1 MSYCT
6 VEDIRVEGVTED
18 QFDDAQLERLIAA
31 SCEFI
36 DRVTG
41 QWFELRDKTL
51 RLDGRGGQN
60 LVLPVFL
67 YEADS
72 VKICLDYVDDFVLYN
87 RMEDRVYPKIFRS
100 AGWPKGRLNIE
111 VSGKWGYVEEDG
123 TTPPEIRRAAMKL
136 AIYHFPALSDAEAQ
150 QEKNQQG
157 LLTSETTDGH
167 SYALSNEAVSS
178 LSSEAIT
185 GDTEIDRILK
195 SYMHSRF
202 RMAVA

>member
-6 VEDIRVEGVTED
+6 VEDIRAEGVSEED
-18 QFDDAQLERLIAA
+18 YTDEQLERLIAA

-60 LVLPVFL
+60 LILPVFL
-67 YEADS
+67 YEADC
-72 VKICLDYVDDFVLYN
+72 VKVGLDYVDDFVLYN
-87 RMEDRVYPKIFRS
+87 RMEDRVYPKMFRCL
-100 AGWPKGRLNIE
+100 GWPKGRLNIE

-123 TTPPEIRRAAMKL
+123 TTPSAIRRAAMKL
-136 AIYHFPALSDAEAQ
+136 AMYHFPALSDAEAQ
-150 QEKNQQG
+150 QEKNLQG

-167 SYALSNEAVSS
+167 SYQLSDAAVSELAS
-178 LSSEAIT
+178 GAIT
-185 GDTEIDRILK
+185 GDTEIDGTLK
-195 SYMHSRF
+195 HYMCSRF
-202 RMAVA
+202 RIAIV

>member
-6 VEDIRVEGVTED
+6 VEDIRAEGVTEE
-18 QFDDAQLERLIAA
+18 QFDDTQLERLIEA

-67 YEADS
+67 YEADC
-72 VKICLDYVDDFVLYN
+72 VKVGLDYVDDFVLYN
-87 RMEDRVYPKIFRS
+87 RMEDRVYPKMFRCL
-100 AGWPKGRLNIE
+100 GWPKGRLNIE

-123 TTPPEIRRAAMKL
+123 TTPSAIRRAAMKL
-136 AIYHFPALSDAEAQ
+136 AMYHFPALSDAEAQ
-150 QEKNQQG
+150 QEKNLQG

-167 SYALSNEAVSS
+167 SYQLSDAAVSELAS
-178 LSSEAIT
+178 GAIT
-185 GDTEIDRILK
+185 GDTEIDGTLK
-195 SYMHSRF
+195 RYMCSRF
-202 RMAVA
+202 RIAIV